1 MDAEFEDIEILEHD
15 LKRNMI
21 NHEFMIMHGND
32 PTGVSIRLNE
42 CFYFIPKN
50 VKRDPNEH

>member
-1 MDAEFEDIEILEHD
+1 MILSPSTTNMDTEAEEIEFLEHD

-32 PTGVSIRLNE
+32 PTGVSIRLN
-42 CFYFIPKN
+42 
-50 VKRDPNEH
+50 

>member
-1 MDAEFEDIEILEHD
+1 MDAEFEEIEILEHD

-42 CFYFIPKN
+42 CFSLIPKE
-50 VKRDPNEH
+50 KRKEMLK